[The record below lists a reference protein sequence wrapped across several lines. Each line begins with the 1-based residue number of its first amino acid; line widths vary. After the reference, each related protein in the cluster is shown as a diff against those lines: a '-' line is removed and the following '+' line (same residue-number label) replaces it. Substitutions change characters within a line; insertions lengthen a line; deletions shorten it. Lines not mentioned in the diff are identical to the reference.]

1 MSSCDSSIFIF
12 ATTAAAR
19 RRPVTPQ
26 KEAALR
32 AAMSHTIPRNFKRA
46 SQASKALHQERKKQR
61 KR

>member
-12 ATTAAAR
+12 ATAGGAR
-19 RRPVTPQ
+19 WPVTPQ

-32 AAMSHTIPRNFKRA
+32 AAIVAIPRNFKRA
-46 SQASKALHQERKKQR
+46 SRASKGATRSKKQR